1 VHALAAHPSN
11 ADLYAT
17 AGADSSVRLW
27 SCSSRRCT
35 ATVALDAAVTALAF
49 ELETLGG
56 RLTVGLGGASP
67 GGRQGVLVL
76 LDAATLQVRLVCLL
90 VRLCEHSMHSRE
102 LHDDQL

>member
-11 ADLYAT
+11 PQLYAT
-17 AGADSSVRLW
+17 AGADSTVRLW
-27 SCSSRRCT
+27 SCSRRRCT

-49 ELETLGG
+49 EPVTLGG

-76 LDAATLQVRLVCLL
+76 LDAATLQVSLWFCLL
-90 VRLCEHSMHSRE
+90 YSYIKHSMCGSG
-102 LHDDQL
+102 

>member
-17 AGADSSVRLW
+17 AGADSTVRLW
-27 SCSSRRCT
+27 SCSSRRCA
-35 ATVALDAAVTALAF
+35 ATVVLDAAVTALAF
-49 ELETLGG
+49 EPSVTPEG

-76 LDAATLQVRLVCLL
+76 LDAATLQVRHVCI
-90 VRLCEHSMHSRE
+90 
-102 LHDDQL
+102 